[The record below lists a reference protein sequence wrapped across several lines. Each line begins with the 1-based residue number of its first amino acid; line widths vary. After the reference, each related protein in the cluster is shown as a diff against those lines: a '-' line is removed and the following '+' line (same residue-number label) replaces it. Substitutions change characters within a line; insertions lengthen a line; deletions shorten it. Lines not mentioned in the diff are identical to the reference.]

1 MAQNEKTP
9 GQKFT
14 TKFLAETL
22 GYTQQSIRNAFE
34 ALGIEPSKSSKG
46 YVLTA
51 EQATSVA
58 RHFGKDIDFA
68 ATEAEEADQQQEKD
82 ESQEP
87 EPFQINERELFQNI
101 VQTLQQQ
108 LEEKDKQ
115 IERLQTQ
122 LDTLLETNKAIS
134 ASSAAKQ
141 VAETKEL
148 LIANKAE
155 EPKKGFFARLFG

>member
-1 MAQNEKTP
+1 MSQNQVFP
-9 GQKFT
+9 VQKLT

-68 ATEAEEADQQQEKD
+68 AFEQQEADQQQERD

-87 EPFQINERELFQNI
+87 EPFQINERELFQSI

-148 LIANKAE
+148 LIADKAE
-155 EPKKGFFARLFG
+155 EPKKGFFARLFR

>member
-34 ALGIEPSKSSKG
+34 ALGIEPSKSNKG
-46 YVLTA
+46 YALTA

-68 ATEAEEADQQQEKD
+68 AFGQQET
-82 ESQEP
+82 EP
-87 EPFQINERELFQNI
+87 QDLLQNVIQI
-101 VQTLQQQ
+101 LQQQ

-148 LIANKAE
+148 LIADKAE

>member
-1 MAQNEKTP
+1 MSQNQVFP
-9 GQKFT
+9 VQKLT

-68 ATEAEEADQQQEKD
+68 AFGAQEAEQQEKD

-87 EPFQINERELFQNI
+87 EPFQINERELFQSI

-148 LIANKAE
+148 LIADKAE

>member
-1 MAQNEKTP
+1 MVSGVAKMAQNEKTP
-9 GQKFT
+9 VQKFT

-34 ALGIEPSKSSKG
+34 ALGIEPSKSNKG

-68 ATEAEEADQQQEKD
+68 AFEQQET
-82 ESQEP
+82 EP
-87 EPFQINERELFQNI
+87 QDLLQNVIQI
-101 VQTLQQQ
+101 LQQQ

-115 IERLQTQ
+115 IERLQNQ

-148 LIANKAE
+148 LIADKAE

>member
-22 GYTQQSIRNAFE
+22 GYTQQSVRNAFE
-34 ALGIEPSKSSKG
+34 ALGIEPSKSNKG

-68 ATEAEEADQQQEKD
+68 AQADEQQKTEQELL
-82 ESQEP
+82 ESV
-87 EPFQINERELFQNI
+87 
-101 VQTLQQQ
+101 VQTLQKQ

-148 LIANKAE
+148 LIADKAE

>member
-1 MAQNEKTP
+1 MAQNEKIP

-34 ALGIEPSKSSKG
+34 VLGIEPSRSSKG

-68 ATEAEEADQQQEKD
+68 ATEAEEAGQQQEKG

-87 EPFQINERELFQNI
+87 EPFQINERELFQSVI
-101 VQTLQQQ
+101 QTLQQQ
-108 LEEKDKQ
+108 LEQKDKQ
-115 IERLQTQ
+115 IDRLQAQ
-122 LDTLLETNKAIS
+122 LDMVIETNKAIS

-148 LIANKAE
+148 LIADKVE

>member
-1 MAQNEKTP
+1 MAQNEKIP
-9 GQKFT
+9 GRKFT

-34 ALGIEPSKSSKG
+34 VLGIEPSRSSKG

-58 RHFGKDIDFA
+58 RHFGKDIDFTT
-68 ATEAEEADQQQEKD
+68 TEAEEADQQQEKD

-87 EPFQINERELFQNI
+87 EPFQIDERELFQSVI
-101 VQTLQQQ
+101 QTLQQQ
-108 LEEKDKQ
+108 LEQKDKQ
-115 IERLQTQ
+115 IDRLQAQ
-122 LDTLLETNKAIS
+122 LDMVIETNKAIS

-148 LIANKAE
+148 LIADKVE

>member
-1 MAQNEKTP
+1 MVSGVAKMAQNEKTP
-9 GQKFT
+9 VQKFT

-34 ALGIEPSKSSKG
+34 ALGIEPSKSNKG

-68 ATEAEEADQQQEKD
+68 AFEQQET
-82 ESQEP
+82 EP
-87 EPFQINERELFQNI
+87 QDLLQNVI
-101 VQTLQQQ
+101 QTLQQQ

-148 LIANKAE
+148 LIADKAE

>member
-1 MAQNEKTP
+1 MVSEVGKMAQNEKTP

-22 GYTQQSIRNAFE
+22 GYSQQSIRNAFE
-34 ALGIEPSKSSKG
+34 ALGLDPNKSNKG

-51 EQATSVA
+51 EQAASVA
-58 RHFGKDIDFA
+58 RHFGKEIDFA
-68 ATEAEEADQQQEKD
+68 TFEQQET
-82 ESQEP
+82 EQQELL
-87 EPFQINERELFQNI
+87 QSV

-148 LIANKAE
+148 LIADKAE